1 MLNQIKVALGQV
13 RPVLGNVASN
23 IDKHL
28 QWVGEARDNDA
39 DLIVFPELGLT
50 GYQVQDLTLE
60 VARNVKDA
68 EISRLI
74 SASTDIDIVFS
85 FVEESDDH
93 RFYISAVYAS
103 GGEIQHLHR
112 KVYLPTYG
120 MFDEGRYFASG
131 RSFRSFNTKLDR
143 MGLLVCE
150 DAWHL
155 SSPYLLSLDGA
166 NLLLLPASSPAR
178 SVTDQD
184 QFGSQLF
191 WRQLLSVYA
200 RLLGLNVVFVNRV
213 GFEDGINFFG
223 GSFVV
228 SAEGN
233 LMVEAPKLE
242 EALVYGEIDL
252 SESRRARYTTPIL
265 RDEKIDAVTRELER
279 ILKEEG

>member
-68 EISRLI
+68 EISRLV